1 MYTITSIK
9 QARSFVIIAG
19 LLWSA
24 GGPLIRLLEGA
35 SEWQFLF
42 YRSIGLTTAMFLLI
56 RIKSPNTITQFKKAG
71 IASVIGGLFLSLA
84 FVTFV
89 FSVTHTTIA
98 NALFIG
104 PGAAPFIAG
113 LLGWILLRERIDKTQ
128 WTAMTAAAI
137 GILLM
142 IQDGLSGDILFGNLT
157 AFAAAVGFAG
167 FTVSLR
173 WGRNENM
180 LPTVFYAG
188 LFTVFFSAFAAVF
201 LNDGLSISRN
211 DLFIATGF
219 GAFGLGF
226 GMVLYVAG
234 SYKMQ
239 AAELVL
245 LSLLEIILGPIWAWM
260 FFSELPTSLTM
271 IGGAILLSAI
281 LFQTFS
287 GMGIF
292 QKKLQTVTV
301 KTMQ

>member
-1 MYTITSIK
+1 LYTTTSIK
-9 QARSFVIIAG
+9 QGRSFVIIAG
-19 LLWSA
+19 VLWSA

-42 YRSIGLTTAMFLLI
+42 YRSIGLTTALFLLI

-113 LLGWILLRERIDKTQ
+113 LLGWIFLRERIDKTQ

-226 GMVLYVAG
+226 GMDLYVAG
-234 SYKMQ
+234 SYKIQ

-245 LSLLEIILGPIWAWM
+245 LSLFEISLGPIWAWM
-260 FFSELPTSLTM
+260 FFSELPTSLAM

-287 GMGIF
+287 GRGIF

>member
-1 MYTITSIK
+1 MFTTTSIT
-9 QARSFVIIAG
+9 QGRLFAIIAG
-19 LLWSA
+19 VLWST

-42 YRSIGLTTAMFLLI
+42 YRSMALVTALFLLI
-56 RIKSPNTITQFKKAG
+56 RIKSPDTITQFKKAG

-113 LLGWILLRERIDKTQ
+113 LFGWILLRERIDKTQ

-142 IQDGLSGDILFGNLT
+142 IQDGLSGDTLFGNLT

-173 WGRNENM
+173 WGKSENM
-180 LPTVFYAG
+180 LPTVCYAG
-188 LFTVFFSAFAAVF
+188 LFTVFFSAFAAVI

-219 GAFGLGF
+219 GAFGLGL
-226 GMVLYVAG
+226 GLVLYVAG
-234 SYKMQ
+234 SHKMQ

-287 GMGIF
+287 GIEIF
-292 QKKLQTVTV
+292 KKKLQTVTV

>member
-1 MYTITSIK
+1 MYTTTSIK
-9 QARSFVIIAG
+9 QGRSFVIIAG
-19 LLWSA
+19 VLWSA

-42 YRSIGLTTAMFLLI
+42 YRSIGLATALFLLI
-56 RIKSPNTITQFKKAG
+56 RIKSPNTVTQFKKAG

-142 IQDGLSGDILFGNLT
+142 IQDGLSGDTLFGNLT

-173 WGRNENM
+173 WGKSENM
-180 LPTVFYAG
+180 LPTVCYAG
-188 LFTVFFSAFAAVF
+188 LFTVFFSAFAAVI

-219 GAFGLGF
+219 GAFGLGL
-226 GMVLYVAG
+226 GLVLYVAG
-234 SYKMQ
+234 SHKMQ

-271 IGGAILLSAI
+271 IGGVILLSAI

-287 GMGIF
+287 GIEIF
-292 QKKLQTVTV
+292 KKKLQTVTV

>member
-1 MYTITSIK
+1 MFTTTSIT
-9 QARSFVIIAG
+9 QGRLFAIIAG
-19 LLWSA
+19 VLWSTGA
-24 GGPLIRLLEGA
+24 PLIRLLEGA

-42 YRSIGLTTAMFLLI
+42 YRSMALVTALFLLI

-98 NALFIG
+98 NTLFMLSS
-104 PGAAPFIAG
+104 APFIAG
-113 LLGWILLRERIDKTQ
+113 LFGWILLRERIDKTQ

-142 IQDGLSGDILFGNLT
+142 IQDGLSGDTLFGNLT
-157 AFAAAVGFAG
+157 AFAAAVGFVG

-173 WGRNENM
+173 WGKNENM
-180 LPTVFYAG
+180 LPTVCYAG
-188 LFTVFFSAFAAVF
+188 LFTVFFSAFAAVI
-201 LNDGLSISRN
+201 LNEGLSISRN

-219 GAFGLGF
+219 GAFGLGL

-234 SYKMQ
+234 SHKMQ

-271 IGGAILLSAI
+271 IGGTILLSAI
-281 LFQTFS
+281 LFKTFS
-287 GMGIF
+287 GIELF
-292 QKKLQTVTV
+292 QKKLQIVPV

>member
-1 MYTITSIK
+1 M
-9 QARSFVIIAG
+9 
-19 LLWSA
+19 
-24 GGPLIRLLEGA
+24 
-35 SEWQFLF
+35 
-42 YRSIGLTTAMFLLI
+42 
-56 RIKSPNTITQFKKAG
+56 
-71 IASVIGGLFLSLA
+71 LS
-84 FVTFV
+84 
-89 FSVTHTTIA
+89 S
-98 NALFIG
+98 
-104 PGAAPFIAG
+104 APFIAG
-113 LLGWILLRERIDKTQ
+113 LFGWILLRERIDKTQ

-142 IQDGLSGDILFGNLT
+142 IQDGLSGDTLFGNLT

-173 WGRNENM
+173 WGKNENM
-180 LPTVFYAG
+180 LPTVCYAG
-188 LFTVFFSAFAAVF
+188 LFTVFFSAFAAVI
-201 LNDGLSISRN
+201 LNEGLSISRN

-219 GAFGLGF
+219 GAFGLGL

-234 SYKMQ
+234 SHKMQ

-271 IGGAILLSAI
+271 IGGVILLSAI

-287 GMGIF
+287 GMELF

>member
-1 MYTITSIK
+1 MFTTTSIT
-9 QARSFVIIAG
+9 QGRSFVIIAG
-19 LLWSA
+19 VLWST

-42 YRSIGLTTAMFLLI
+42 YRSIGLATALFLLI

-173 WGRNENM
+173 WGRIKIC
-180 LPTVFYAG
+180 YQ
-188 LFTVFFSAFAAVF
+188 LFFMQDCLRYFSV
-201 LNDGLSISRN
+201 R
-211 DLFIATGF
+211 
-219 GAFGLGF
+219 
-226 GMVLYVAG
+226 
-234 SYKMQ
+234 
-239 AAELVL
+239 
-245 LSLLEIILGPIWAWM
+245 
-260 FFSELPTSLTM
+260 
-271 IGGAILLSAI
+271 
-281 LFQTFS
+281 
-287 GMGIF
+287 
-292 QKKLQTVTV
+292 LQ
-301 KTMQ
+301 QCF

>member
-1 MYTITSIK
+1 MYTTTSIK
-9 QARSFVIIAG
+9 QGRSFVIIAG
-19 LLWSA
+19 VLWSA

-42 YRSIGLTTAMFLLI
+42 YRSIALATALFLLI
-56 RIKSPNTITQFKKAG
+56 RIKSPYTITQFKKAG

-98 NALFIG
+98 NTLFMLSS
-104 PGAAPFIAG
+104 APFIAG

-128 WTAMTAAAI
+128 WIAMTAAAI

-142 IQDGLSGDILFGNLT
+142 IQDGLSGDTLFGNLT
-157 AFAAAVGFAG
+157 AFTAAVGFAG

-234 SYKMQ
+234 SYKIQ

-260 FFSELPTSLTM
+260 FFSELPTSLAM